1 MSVRRVDARFLLP
14 RPPSTALV
22 LGDLDGW
29 RSALRDLG
37 VAVLDRPA
45 RDPADL
51 VVAPA
56 ALHLAA
62 ERLGS
67 DMLILEGRSPR
78 PATYNSRRFLA
89 RPSLE
94 QPSLLV
100 PLDTPVP
107 ARYAIERW
115 SVVPTRWKRIRARA
129 AELLVERGRFP
140 CLRSTVTV
148 ATRASTTP
156 HVVAAAQ
163 KFGIPEDALS
173 ALTLGQGDVLSRNVF
188 HVFPAGADEPEWV
201 IKFARIPDYR
211 DPFDRDER
219 GLALVARVPDRLS
232 QHAPRLIG
240 RFQEHGLHASVETAA
255 KGRRL
260 RERLIEPGSRE
271 SKLRLVERVADWIV
285 ELGRETSGPPEALG
299 QERRRLT
306 EDVVAKWSAEG
317 APTNLAQSLPP
328 LNPVLQHNDLGSWNI
343 VVDERS
349 FTVLD
354 WESAQEAGLPLWDLF
369 YFLADALAVL
379 DGSIRGEERHLHT
392 IRLFR
397 GELPA
402 SRTLFAWTRRAVN
415 AGSVPPDAVGA
426 IATLCWLHHSLSHV
440 HRTAAVNRFTTDV
453 RPPIHGTERVAGLWL
468 SDPVLGERWNRWLT
482 A

>member
-14 RPPSTALV
+14 NPPSTALV
-22 LGDLDGW
+22 LGDLDAW
-29 RSALRDLG
+29 RTALQDLG
-37 VAVLDRPA
+37 VAVIDRPSGE
-45 RDPADL
+45 PADL

-56 ALHLAA
+56 GLHVAA
-62 ERLGS
+62 ERSGS
-67 DMLILEGRSPR
+67 DMLILEGRCPR

-100 PLDTPVP
+100 PLDDPVP

-115 SVVPTRWKRIRARA
+115 SVVDTRWKRIRARA
-129 AELLVERGRFP
+129 AALLVERGRFP
-140 CLRSTVTV
+140 RLRSTVTV
-148 ATRASTTP
+148 ATRVSTTP
-156 HVVAAAQ
+156 HIVAAAQ
-163 KFGIPEDALS
+163 RFGIPEDALW

-188 HVFPAGADEPEWV
+188 HVFPAAADEPEWV

-211 DPFDRDER
+211 DPFDRDEH
-219 GLALVARVPDRLS
+219 GLALAASVPGRLS
-232 QHAPRLIG
+232 QHAPRLVG
-240 RFQEHGLHASVETAA
+240 RFQERGLHASVETAA

-260 RERLIEPGSRE
+260 RERLIEPGSRAA
-271 SKLRLVERVADWIV
+271 KLRLVEKVADWIV
-285 ELGRETSGPPEALG
+285 ELGRETSGAPEALG
-299 QERRRLT
+299 QERKRLT
-306 EDVVAKWSAEG
+306 EDVVGKWSAEG
-317 APTNLAQSLPP
+317 APANLAQSLPS

-379 DGSIRGEERHLHT
+379 DGSLRGEERHLHT

-402 SRTLFAWTRRAVN
+402 SRTLFSWTRRAAE
-415 AGSVPPDAVGA
+415 AGSVPSDAVGA

-440 HRTAAVNRFTTDV
+440 HRTAAISRFTSDV
-453 RPPIHGTERVAGLWL
+453 LPPVHGTERVADLWL
-468 SDPVLGERWNRWLT
+468 RDPTLGEHWTLWLT

>member
-1 MSVRRVDARFLLP
+1 MSVRRVDARFLLQ

-29 RSALRDLG
+29 RSALRGLG
-37 VAVLDRPA
+37 VEVIDRPA
-45 RDPADL
+45 DEPADL

-56 ALHLAA
+56 ALHGAA
-62 ERLGS
+62 EGLGS
-67 DMLILEGRSPR
+67 DLLILEGRCAR
-78 PATYNSRRFLA
+78 PQTYNSRRFLA

-94 QPSLLV
+94 QPSLFV
-100 PLDTPVP
+100 PLDDPVP

-115 SVVPTRWKRIRARA
+115 SVVDTRWKRIRAHA
-129 AELLVERGRFP
+129 AALLIERERFP
-140 CLRSTVTV
+140 RLRSTVTV
-148 ATRASTTP
+148 ATRTSTTP
-156 HVVAAAQ
+156 HIVAAAQ
-163 KFGIPEDALS
+163 RFGIPDDARW

-188 HVFPAGADEPEWV
+188 HVFPVTADEPEWV
-201 IKFARIPDYR
+201 IKFARIADYR

-219 GLALVARVPDRLS
+219 GLALAASLPDRLS

-240 RFQEHGLHASVETAA
+240 RFQDHGLHASVETAA

-260 RERLIEPGSRE
+260 RERLIEPGSRA

-306 EDVVAKWSAEG
+306 EDVVAQWSAEG
-317 APTNLAQSLPP
+317 APTKLAQSLPP

-354 WESAQEAGLPLWDLF
+354 WESAQEAGLPLWDLL

-402 SRTLFAWTRRAVN
+402 SRTLFSWTRRA
-415 AGSVPPDAVGA
+415 ADAASVPYDAVGA

-440 HRTAAVNRFTTDV
+440 HRTAAINRFTSDTL
-453 RPPIHGTERVAGLWL
+453 PPIHGTERVAELWL
-468 SDPVLGERWNRWLT
+468 RDPVLGERWARWLT
-482 A
+482 P